1 MSFFSSKILLKKVQ
15 SVGKIFLVL
24 ILSTLL
30 FFPAS
35 VLASDYFYINDFYEV
50 SSNYGYLLE
59 GYTSA
64 LKLEF
69 DNTLQSI
76 QKLPTLSYENG
87 QRTLT
92 ALDSRLEQ
100 LKKDADSRANLFAQ
114 RGQQAQTQYENN
126 LNYINAKI
134 TNIGYSQLNR
144 LQEKNQMQSG
154 IVLLNNYCSKF
165 FDRLSQRLKSAQRI
179 DKKLGDYASQFK
191 SFSNPNVL
199 PEIASLEESL
209 KKVIDF
215 KFVDANSSD
224 DSELLSYIKG
234 NFHYLGTYSPPNVQ
248 NFVEY
253 GLVYTDPDLLTGING
268 LFQNLLADRSQATSF
283 VQTCKDLALD
293 DDTLYDTLYAD
304 CKTPQQ
310 TFKRTSLLL
319 KGIENIDG
327 QLKVSSSWK
336 PSNFS
341 WTCEN
346 ISFRGSVIFAR
357 CKTRAQRY
365 TPTRLELTGIVN
377 VGGELQ
383 YK

>member
-1 MSFFSSKILLKKVQ
+1 MSFFSSKILLNKVQ
-15 SVGKIFLVL
+15 SFGKIFLVL

-30 FFPAS
+30 FSPAS
-35 VLASDYFYINDFYEV
+35 VLASDYFYNNDFYEV

-76 QKLPTLSYENG
+76 QKLPTVSYENG

-114 RGQQAQTQYENN
+114 RGQQAQTEYENN
-126 LNYINAKI
+126 LNYINANI
-134 TNIGYSQLNR
+134 TNIGNRQLNR

-215 KFVDANSSD
+215 KFIDANSSSG
-224 DSELLSYIKG
+224 DSELLNYIKG
-234 NFHYLGTYSPPNVQ
+234 NFHYLGIYSPPNVQ

-268 LFQNLLADRSQATSF
+268 LFQNLLADRSQPTSF

-293 DDTLYDTLYAD
+293 GDTLYAD

-327 QLKVSSSWK
+327 QLKVSSSWN
-336 PSNFS
+336 PASFYWS
-341 WTCEN
+341 CEN
-346 ISFRGSVIFAR
+346 ISLRGSVIFAR
-357 CKTRAQRY
+357 CQTRAQRY